1 MSFLAETICECT
13 HKKKFHN
20 EWHQC
25 SKCIC
30 SGFHWMDAKRREE
43 IEEEISKIPKSQR
56 KVSKKDQAI
65 SFLVMIGI
73 YGGLIGGISLIRYLW
88 D

>member
-1 MSFLAETICECT
+1 MSFLAETICECA

-30 SGFHWMDAKRREE
+30 SGFHWMDAKRREK
-43 IEEEISKIPKSQR
+43 IEEEISKLPKSKR
-56 KVSKKDQAI
+56 KVSKKDRVVSLLI
-65 SFLVMIGI
+65 LIGI
-73 YGGLIGGISLIRYLW
+73 YGGLYGGIGLLRYLW

>member
-1 MSFLAETICECT
+1 MSFLAETICECA

-30 SGFHWMDAKRREE
+30 SGFHWMDAKRREK
-43 IEEEISKIPKSQR
+43 IEEEISKLPKSQR
-56 KVSKKDQAI
+56 KTSKKDRVVSLLI
-65 SFLVMIGI
+65 LIGI
-73 YGGLIGGISLIRYLW
+73 YGGLYGGIGLIRYLW
-88 D
+88 N

>member
-30 SGFHWMDAKRREE
+30 SGFHWMDAKRREQ
-43 IEEEISKIPKSQR
+43 IEEEISKISKSQR